1 MADKEKGA
9 SLLPGEDNAG
19 DAQDGYNDETD
30 LIMAKSLKK
39 RVCELIMFVTF
50 FVAAMLHSFVST
62 SIYDHYATQQSVQ
75 QSFAQI

>member
-9 SLLPGEDNAG
+9 SALPGEDNAG

-30 LIMAKSLKK
+30 LIMAKGVKR
-39 RVCELIMFVTF
+39 RVCELIMFVSF
-50 FVAAMLHSFVST
+50 FVIVILHSFVST
-62 SIYDHYATQQSVQ
+62 SIYDHYETQQSVQ